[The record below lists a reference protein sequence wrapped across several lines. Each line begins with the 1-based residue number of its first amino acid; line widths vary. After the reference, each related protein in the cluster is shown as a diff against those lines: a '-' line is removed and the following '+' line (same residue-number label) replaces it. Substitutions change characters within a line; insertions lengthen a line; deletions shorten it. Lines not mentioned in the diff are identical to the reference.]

1 MQLLSEQ
8 FMYKNN
14 IITNLLNYHP
24 NINQIIK

>member
-1 MQLLSEQ
+1 MQLSEQ

-14 IITNLLNYHP
+14 IIITNLLNYPP